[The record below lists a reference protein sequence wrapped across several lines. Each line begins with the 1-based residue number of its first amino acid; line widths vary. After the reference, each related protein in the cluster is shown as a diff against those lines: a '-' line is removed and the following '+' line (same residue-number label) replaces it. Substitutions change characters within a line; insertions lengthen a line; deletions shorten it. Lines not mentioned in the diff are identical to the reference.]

1 MEIIWSPIPGW
12 EGYYEANN
20 IGLIKSVERIYYCK
34 QTAMI
39 TTDGIL
45 RPKLDVGCYL
55 QVSLNREGRQT
66 SYQINQLIALT
77 FIDNPN
83 NKPFTDH
90 INGVRWDN
98 RVENLRWV
106 TQSENIKSAFD
117 LGRKKVASKPINC
130 YTLDGVFIKKYE
142 AIRHVELDGFNSK
155 YVNEVVKNKKKIAY
169 NHIWE
174 YSNPNQI

>member
-1 MEIIWSPIPGW
+1 MDAIWKPIPGW
-12 EGYYEANN
+12 EGYYEVSNV
-20 IGLIKSVERIYYCK
+20 GLIKSVARVYFNK
-34 QTAMI
+34 DAAML
-39 TTDGIL
+39 TTTGIL
-45 RPKLDVGCYL
+45 RPKMDKACYL
-55 QVSLNREGRQT
+55 QVCLCKQGD
-66 SYQINQLIALT
+66 YFYYKINQLVAAAFL
-77 FIDNPN
+77 DNPE

-106 TQSENIKSAFD
+106 TQSENIKAAFD
-117 LGRKKVASKPINC
+117 LGRKKVASKPISR
-130 YTLDGVFIKKYE
+130 YTLDGIFIKKYE

-174 YSNPNQI
+174 YSNPDQI